1 MSDLGLIT
9 KTLEAEVTEQL
20 RQKGIVIWLDKDAH
34 YTAYVDNLIERYK
47 QGEFFA
53 PVVAFRGSYL
63 EMILGLDSYASGL
76 DPEPLLIHMPNHT
89 EETIRAT
96 PILELY
102 RAGNRFRKAL
112 HTLVREVANG
122 HLKPDEIEAYV
133 SNSMEDIIAA
143 ESWLQQSL
151 SKSKPGFASYLENFK
166 PEEIFNRLLTKDDDL
181 QNRVKVKNNF
191 NILLDYLNR
200 HTGMDLPFCDFFL
213 AGIPIS
219 FDNLGLVL
227 AGWLMCVEYVH
238 DLKRPPHL
246 EELQLLT
253 KLTKPLLK
261 TCQNLIEQLRQQHST
276 YIELAQQVEFWIND
290 ELEAMQPEDLGKID
304 TFKQEEAKVL
314 ESAVQALIAE
324 NWTKALNW
332 AESRSKTDSFWL
344 KYDRHRRIVWS
355 LVKAAAILGQTI
367 EQDVHSLQNR
377 DSLREAMD
385 YYTTTGYQIDKVHR
399 HFEQQNFQLLE
410 TTLPYYA
417 QLVAIKNILRQ
428 KYRAWADK
436 LAENLANICVKNGFL
451 SDTDLQQRRIY
462 DRLIHPLTQS
472 ERRTAYFIIDAFR
485 YEMATELI
493 EEFKETGTTV
503 NLQGCYSELP
513 SITAV
518 GMNVLAPV
526 QQSGKLTLAGNKGFA
541 GFKTGEYT
549 VRKPSD
555 RVRAMG
561 DKSIDNV
568 SSGRRKV
575 RSLDLADVC
584 HKSTTS
590 LKQSCAN
597 AHLIVVHSKEI
608 DDAGEANV
616 GLPTFEQW
624 LQKIKQAWKHLR
636 SIGIQ
641 EFVFTADHGF
651 LLQDEE
657 TTQEITYGTKRDPKR
672 RYVLSDEPRQE
683 NDTVTVSLN
692 ALNYEGQQGY
702 LLFPKTTAVFATGK
716 PHANFVH
723 GGNSLQER
731 VIPILTV
738 SHQQAASTSKIL
750 KYVIEAQVES
760 ELLGFSR
767 IKLKLR
773 QDPTT
778 IDGWALAYMGTE
790 KINLAL
796 RIGDRAKPGCGA
808 DRSDILITIKEA
820 VGVELKNQELY
831 LQADETWAEVLFDL
845 RGNQDER
852 VRIEI
857 FHPDNVAEIEPLT
870 LTSYFNV
877 SGALIK
883 DKSSSEPARATS
895 NSDWQDSFSDANIK
909 QVFLHLDRHNSI
921 TESELNQMLGSPRKA
936 RRFAGNLEQYLTR
949 VPFSVKVETTSNGK
963 RYVKY

>member
-1 MSDLGLIT
+1 
-9 KTLEAEVTEQL
+9 
-20 RQKGIVIWLDKDAH
+20 
-34 YTAYVDNLIERYK
+34 
-47 QGEFFA
+47 
-53 PVVAFRGSYL
+53 
-63 EMILGLDSYASGL
+63 
-76 DPEPLLIHMPNHT
+76 MPNHT

-122 HLKPDEIEAYV
+122 HLKPDEIESYV

-151 SKSKPGFASYLENFK
+151 SKSKPGFAGYLENFK

-181 QNRVKVKNNF
+181 HNRVEVQNNF

-200 HTGMDLPFCDFFL
+200 HTGMDLRFCDFFL
-213 AGIPIS
+213 TGIPIS
-219 FDNLGLVL
+219 FNNLGLVL

-246 EELQLLT
+246 AELQPLT

-261 TCQNLIEQLRQQHST
+261 TCQHLIEQLRQQHST
-276 YIELAQQVEFWIND
+276 YIELAQQVEFWINE
-290 ELEAMQPEDLGKID
+290 ELEAIEPEDLGKID
-304 TFKQEEAKVL
+304 TFKQEEVKVL
-314 ESAVQALIAE
+314 ESAVQALIAG

-344 KYDRHRRIVWS
+344 KHDRSRRIVWS
-355 LVKAAAILGQTI
+355 LVKVAATLGQTI
-367 EQDVHSLQNR
+367 EQDVNPLQSV

-428 KYRAWADK
+428 KYRTWADT
-436 LAENLANICVKNGFL
+436 LAENFANICTKNGFL
-451 SDTDLQQRRIY
+451 PDTDLQQRRIY
-462 DRLIHPLTQS
+462 DRLIDPLIQS

-503 NLQGCYSELP
+503 KLQGCYSELP

-526 QQSGKLTLAGNKGFA
+526 QQSGKLTLAGNKGFM

-549 VRKPSD
+549 VSKPSD

-561 DKSIDNV
+561 DKSIDHI
-568 SSGRRKV
+568 SAGRRKAC
-575 RSLDLADVC
+575 SLTLSDIC

-608 DDAGEANV
+608 DGVHKPPNSIRGTTPYDAGEANV
-616 GLPTFEQW
+616 DIATFETW
-624 LQKIKQAWKHLR
+624 LQQIKSAWHHLK

-651 LLQDEE
+651 LLQDE
-657 TTQEITYGTKRDPKR
+657 TTQEINYGTKRDPQR
-672 RYVLSDEPRQE
+672 RYVLSDEARPE
-683 NDTVTVSLN
+683 NDTVAVSLN
-692 ALNYEGQQGY
+692 SLDYEGQHGY
-702 LLFPKTTAVFATGK
+702 LLFPKTTAVFATVNNQN
-716 PHANFVH
+716 ATFVH

-731 VIPILTV
+731 VIPVLTV

-750 KYVIEAQVES
+750 KYVIEAQVEP
-760 ELLGFSR
+760 ELFGFSR
-767 IKLKLR
+767 IKLKLK
-773 QDPTT
+773 PES
-778 IDGWALAYMGTE
+778 ISLGGLAFVGME

-796 RIGDRAKPGCGA
+796 RVQ

-831 LQADETWAEVLFDL
+831 LQADETWVEVLFDL

-883 DKSSSEPARATS
+883 DQSSSEPALKS
-895 NSDWQDSFSDANIK
+895 NNSDWQDSFSDANIK
-909 QVFLHLDRHNSI
+909 QVFLHLDRHNSL
-921 TESELNQMLGSPRKA
+921 TEAELNQMLGSPRQA

>member
-1 MSDLGLIT
+1 MSELGLIT

-20 RQKGIVIWLDKDAH
+20 RKNGIVVWLDKDAH
-34 YTAYVDNLIERYK
+34 YTAYVNDLIERYK
-47 QGEFFA
+47 KKEFFA

-63 EMILGLDSYASGL
+63 EMILNLNDYASGL

-112 HTLVREVANG
+112 HSLVREVANG

-166 PEEIFNRLLTKDDDL
+166 PEEIFNRLLAKDNDL
-181 QNRVKVKNNF
+181 KNRVAEENNF

-200 HTGMDLPFCDFFL
+200 HTGMDLPFCDFFQ

-219 FDNLGLVL
+219 FDNLGLAQ

-246 EELQLLT
+246 EELQPLT

-304 TFKQEEAKVL
+304 TFRLEETKVL

-324 NWTKALNW
+324 DWTKALNW
-332 AESRSKTDSFWL
+332 SESRSKTDSFWL
-344 KYDRHRRIVWS
+344 KRDRPRRIVWS

-367 EQDVHSLQNR
+367 ERDINPLQNV
-377 DSLREAMD
+377 DSLTEAMD
-385 YYTTTGYQIDKVHR
+385 YYTTTGYRIDRVHR

-428 KYRAWADK
+428 KYRTWADT
-436 LAENLANICVKNGFL
+436 LAENFANICTKNGFL
-451 SDTDLQQRRIY
+451 PDTNLQQRRIY

-518 GMNVLAPV
+518 GINVLAPV
-526 QQSGKLTLAGNKGFA
+526 QQSGKLTLAGNKGFI

-561 DKSIDNV
+561 DKSIDNI
-568 SSGRRKV
+568 SSGRRKA
-575 RSLDLADVC
+575 RSLNLADVC

-616 GLPTFEQW
+616 GIATFETW
-624 LQKIKQAWKHLR
+624 LQQIKSAWHHLK

-651 LLQDEE
+651 LLQDE
-657 TTQEITYGTKRDPKR
+657 TTQEITYGTKRDPQR

-683 NDTVTVSLN
+683 NNTVTVSLN
-692 ALNYEGQQGY
+692 ALDYEGQQGY
-702 LLFPKTTAVFATGK
+702 LLFPKTTAVFST
-716 PHANFVH
+716 ANNQNASFVH

-750 KYVIEAQVES
+750 KYAIEAQVEP
-760 ELLGFSR
+760 ELFGFSR
-767 IKLKLR
+767 IKLKLKPESISLGGLVFVGR
-773 QDPTT
+773 
-778 IDGWALAYMGTE
+778 E
-790 KINLAL
+790 KVNLAL
-796 RIGDRAKPGCGA
+796 RVC
-808 DRSDILITIKEA
+808 DRSDIVITIKEA

-831 LQADETWAEVLFDL
+831 LQADETWVEVLFDL
-845 RGNQDER
+845 RGNKDER

-870 LTSYFNV
+870 LISYFNV

-883 DKSSSEPARATS
+883 DKSSSESANLKS
-895 NSDWQDSFSDANIK
+895 NSDWQDNFSDANIK
-909 QVFLHLDRHNSI
+909 QVFLHLDRHNSL
-921 TESELNQMLGSPRKA
+921 TEAELNQMLGSPRKA
-936 RRFAGNLEQYLTR
+936 RRFAGNLEQYLKR

>member
-1 MSDLGLIT
+1 MSELGLIT
-9 KTLEAEVTEQL
+9 KTLETEIAEQL
-20 RQKGIVIWLDKDAH
+20 RQKGIVVWLDKDDR
-34 YTAYVDNLIERYK
+34 YTAYVDRLIERHQ

-63 EMILGLDSYASGL
+63 EMILALDSYGSGL

-112 HTLVREVANG
+112 QTLVREVANG
-122 HLKPDEIEAYV
+122 HLKPDEIEAYLN
-133 SNSMEDIIAA
+133 NSMGDIIAA
-143 ESWLQQSL
+143 ESWLKQSL

-166 PEEIFNRLLTKDDDL
+166 PEEIFNRLLAKDNDL
-181 QNRVKVKNNF
+181 QNRVAEENNF

-200 HTGMDLPFCDFFL
+200 HTGMDIPFCDFFQ

-219 FDNLGLVL
+219 FDNLALAQ

-246 EELQLLT
+246 EELQPLT
-253 KLTKPLLK
+253 KLTKPLLE
-261 TCQNLIEQLRQQHST
+261 TCQSLIEQLRQQHST
-276 YIELAQQVEFWIND
+276 YIELAQQVEFWINE
-290 ELEAMQPEDLGKID
+290 ELEAMQPEDWGQID
-304 TFKQEEAKVL
+304 TFRLEEAKVL

-324 NWTKALNW
+324 DWKKALNW

-344 KYDRHRRIVWS
+344 KRDRYRRVVWS
-355 LVKAAAILGQTI
+355 LVRAGAVLGQTI
-367 EQDVHSLQNR
+367 ERDMQPLQNV

-385 YYTTTGYQIDKVHR
+385 YYIKTGYEVDKFHR

-410 TTLPYYA
+410 TTFPYYA
-417 QLVAIKNILRQ
+417 ELGAIKNILRQ
-428 KYRAWADK
+428 KYRTWVDT
-436 LAENLANICVKNGFL
+436 LAENFANICLKNGFL
-451 SDTDLQQRRIY
+451 PDSDLQQRRIY

-472 ERRTAYFIIDAFR
+472 ERRSAYFIIDAFR

-526 QQSGKLTLAGNKGFA
+526 QQSGKLILAGNKGFT

-549 VRKPSD
+549 VRQPSD

-575 RSLDLADVC
+575 RSLSLADVC
-584 HKSTTS
+584 YKSTTS

-616 GLPTFEQW
+616 GIATFETW
-624 LQKIKQAWKHLR
+624 LQQIKSAWNHLK

-651 LLQDEE
+651 LLQDE
-657 TTQEITYGTKRDPKR
+657 TTQEIAYGTKRDPKR
-672 RYVLSDEPRQE
+672 RYVLSKEPRQE
-683 NDTVTVSLN
+683 TDTVTVSLN
-692 ALNYEGQQGY
+692 ALNYEGQQSY
-702 LLFPKTTAVFATGK
+702 LLFPKTTAVFST
-716 PHANFVH
+716 ANNQNASFVH

-731 VIPILTV
+731 VIPVLTV
-738 SHQQAASTSKIL
+738 SHQQVANTAKIY
-750 KYVIEAQVES
+750 KYLIEAKVEPN
-760 ELLGFSR
+760 LLGFSR
-767 IKLKLR
+767 IKLKLK
-773 QDPTT
+773 PESMSL
-778 IDGWALAYMGTE
+778 GGLAFVDTE
-790 KINLAL
+790 KVNLAL
-796 RIGDRAKPGCGA
+796 RVR
-808 DRSDILITIKEA
+808 DRSDILVTIKDA
-820 VGVELKNQELY
+820 PGVEMKNQQLY
-831 LQADETWAEVLFDL
+831 LQAHENWAEVIFDL
-845 RGNQDER
+845 KGIKDEK

-857 FHPDNVAEIEPLT
+857 FHPDNIVEIEPLT
-870 LTSYFNV
+870 LSSYFNV
-877 SGALIK
+877 SGTLVK
-883 DKSSSEPARATS
+883 DRSPSKPAES
-895 NSDWQDSFSDANIK
+895 IPNSDWQNSFEDANIE
-909 QVFLHLDRHNSI
+909 QVFLHLDRHGSL
-921 TESELNQMLGSPRKA
+921 TEAELNKMLGSPRKV
-936 RRFAGNLEQYLTR
+936 RRFAGNLEQYLTQ
-949 VPFSVKVETTSNGK
+949 VPFSVRVENTSNGK
-963 RYVKY
+963 RYIKDI

>member
-1 MSDLGLIT
+1 MSELGLIT

-20 RQKGIVIWLDKDAH
+20 RKNGIVVWLDKDAH
-34 YTAYVDNLIERYK
+34 YTAYVNDLIERYK
-47 QGEFFA
+47 KKEFFA

-63 EMILGLDSYASGL
+63 EMILNLNDYASGL

-112 HTLVREVANG
+112 HSLVREVANG

-166 PEEIFNRLLTKDDDL
+166 PEEIFNRLLAKDNDL
-181 QNRVKVKNNF
+181 KNRVAEENNF

-200 HTGMDLPFCDFFL
+200 HTGMDLPFCDFFQ

-219 FDNLGLVL
+219 FDNLGLAQ

-246 EELQLLT
+246 EELQPLT

-304 TFKQEEAKVL
+304 TFRLEETKVL

-324 NWTKALNW
+324 DWTKALNW
-332 AESRSKTDSFWL
+332 SESRSKTDSFWL
-344 KYDRHRRIVWS
+344 KRDRPRRIVWS

-367 EQDVHSLQNR
+367 ERDINPLQNV
-377 DSLREAMD
+377 DSLTEAMD
-385 YYTTTGYQIDKVHR
+385 YYTTTGYRIDRVHR

-428 KYRAWADK
+428 KYRTWADT
-436 LAENLANICVKNGFL
+436 LAENFANICTKNGFL
-451 SDTDLQQRRIY
+451 PDTNLQQRRIY

-518 GMNVLAPV
+518 GINVLAPV
-526 QQSGKLTLAGNKGFA
+526 QQSGKLTLAGNKGFI

-561 DKSIDNV
+561 DKSIDNI
-568 SSGRRKV
+568 SSGRRKA
-575 RSLDLADVC
+575 RSLNLADVC

-616 GLPTFEQW
+616 GIATFETW
-624 LQKIKQAWKHLR
+624 LQQIKSAWHHLK

-651 LLQDEE
+651 LLQDE
-657 TTQEITYGTKRDPKR
+657 TTQEITYGTKRDPQR

-683 NDTVTVSLN
+683 NNTVTVSLN
-692 ALNYEGQQGY
+692 ALDYEGQQGY
-702 LLFPKTTAVFATGK
+702 LLFPKTTAVFST
-716 PHANFVH
+716 ANNQNASFVH

-750 KYVIEAQVES
+750 KYAIEAQVEP
-760 ELLGFSR
+760 ELFGFSR
-767 IKLKLR
+767 IKLKLKPESISLGGLVFVGR
-773 QDPTT
+773 
-778 IDGWALAYMGTE
+778 E
-790 KINLAL
+790 KVNLAL
-796 RIGDRAKPGCGA
+796 RVC
-808 DRSDILITIKEA
+808 DRSDIVITIKEA

-831 LQADETWAEVLFDL
+831 LQADETWVEVLFDL
-845 RGNQDER
+845 RGNKDER

-870 LTSYFNV
+870 LISYFNV

-883 DKSSSEPARATS
+883 DKSSSESANLKS
-895 NSDWQDSFSDANIK
+895 NSDWQDNFSDANIK

-936 RRFAGNLEQYLTR
+936 RRFAGNLEQYLKR